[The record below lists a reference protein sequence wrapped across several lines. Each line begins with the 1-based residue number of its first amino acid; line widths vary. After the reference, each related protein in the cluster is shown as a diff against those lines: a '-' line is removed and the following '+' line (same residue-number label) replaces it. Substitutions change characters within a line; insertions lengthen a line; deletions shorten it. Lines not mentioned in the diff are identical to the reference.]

1 MQINNH
7 FSPTSLGHGSRP
19 DQAANAQGRG
29 QQFQPAA
36 EVEPAAAT
44 DTTNAVAAAEE
55 AEETAGPG
63 KSGQSPAHEA
73 RSLAALHGNY
83 NFGWLVSQIA
93 RGDTPTA
100 ATDVVEETN
109 SAEDP
114 APIGD
119 EELPA
124 DETAEAGTTPDPV
137 VEDPVASL
145 LSDIIEETTTPPAD
159 ETTDLVEE
167 LVGTLLD
174 ETEDDAEVT

>member
-1 MQINNH
+1 MQINSH

-19 DQAANAQGRG
+19 DQAANAHGRG
-29 QQFQPAA
+29 QQIQTAA

-44 DTTNAVAAAEE
+44 DTTTAVAAAEE
-55 AEETAGPG
+55 SEETAGPG
-63 KSGQSPAHEA
+63 KSDQSPAHVA
-73 RSLAALHGNY
+73 RSLAVLQGNH

-93 RGDTPTA
+93 RGETPTA

-137 VEDPVASL
+137 VEDDVVASL
-145 LSDIIEETTTPPAD
+145 VD
-159 ETTDLVEE
+159 E
-167 LVGTLLD
+167 LLD
-174 ETEDDAEVT
+174 GNEDDAEIT